1 MLPATQH
8 YINITKINTRSYSEQ
23 HNKIK
28 FFDLMKRSSLKEN
41 AARVHNVKSY
51 LLTYLGDFATFL
63 VSLLKLQ
70 SKVDH
75 VRSIFTL
82 TKILGYIT

>member
-41 AARVHNVKSY
+41 AARVHNVKSR
-51 LLTYLGDFATFL
+51 L
-63 VSLLKLQ
+63 
-70 SKVDH
+70 KVDH
-75 VRSIFTL
+75 VHSIFTL